1 MSQSR
6 LSTVLDQGLLH
17 LPDGPLS
24 VNRPPAGYDLSAV
37 ALDRLRIS
45 HGFRPD
51 YDFWQ
56 ATGAT
61 ASLAPVAAPTT
72 LVVLPRAKALARGM
86 IAQAC
91 ALSGLVIVD
100 GQRTDGVDSL
110 WRELRGRLGELPTV
124 TKAHGRLFW
133 FPVTDRLTDW
143 AIAAPASD
151 EAGFFRQ
158 PGVFSEAGVDHG
170 SQVLAAALPAKLPA
184 RVADLGAGWGY
195 LSAAA
200 LTRTGL
206 QQIDLIEAESL
217 SLDCARLNVADP
229 RAQFIWADA
238 TRHTPDR
245 GYDAVIMNPP
255 FHAGRAAEPA
265 LGQAF
270 IAAAA
275 RMLAPHGQLWM
286 VSNRHLPYEAALREK
301 FRNLAEVGRDGG
313 FKVFHATRP
322 LR

>member
-1 MSQSR
+1 MSQTR
-6 LSTVLDQGLLH
+6 LSTALDQGLLQ

-24 VNRPPAGYDLSAV
+24 VLRPPAGYDLSAV
-37 ALDRLRIS
+37 GPERLRIS

-51 YDFWQ
+51 FEFWQ
-56 ATGAT
+56 ATGVPVT
-61 ASLAPVAAPTT
+61 VAPVTAPAT

-91 ALSGLVIVD
+91 ALSGLIIVD

-110 WRELRGRLGELPTV
+110 WRELRDRLGEMPTV
-124 TKAHGRLFW
+124 TKAHGRMFW
-133 FPVTDRLTDW
+133 FPVTDKMVDW
-143 AIAAPASD
+143 AIAAPEPD
-151 EAGFFRQ
+151 EAGFYRQ
-158 PGVFSEAGVDHG
+158 PGVFSESGIDRG

-184 RVADLGAGWGY
+184 RIADLGAGWGY

-217 SLDCARLNVADP
+217 SLDCARLNVTDP
-229 RAQFIWADA
+229 RARFVWADV
-238 TRHTPDR
+238 TSHTPDR
-245 GYDAVIMNPP
+245 AYDAVIMNPP

-275 RMLAPHGQLWM
+275 RLLAPHGQLWM
-286 VSNRHLPYEAALREK
+286 VSNRHLPYETALRGK
-301 FRNLAEVGRDGG
+301 FRNLAEVGQDGA

>member
-1 MSQSR
+1 MPAGPVS
-6 LSTVLDQGLLH
+6 VL
-17 LPDGPLS
+17 
-24 VNRPPAGYDLSAV
+24 RPPAGYDLSAI
-37 ALDRLRIS
+37 APDRLRIS

-51 YDFWQ
+51 YEFWQ
-56 ATGAT
+56 VTGAVV
-61 ASLAPVAAPTT
+61 SVAPVAAPTT
-72 LVVLPRAKALARGM
+72 IVVLPRAKTLARGM

-100 GQRTDGVDSL
+100 GQRTEGVDSL
-110 WRELRGRLGELPTV
+110 WRELRGRLGEMPAV
-124 TKAHGRLFW
+124 TKAHGRMFW
-133 FPVTDRLTDW
+133 FNVSDRLTDW
-143 AIAAPASD
+143 AIAAPAPD
-151 EAGFFRQ
+151 AAGFYRQ
-158 PGVFSEAGVDHG
+158 PGVFSEGGVDRG
-170 SQVLAAALPAKLPA
+170 SQVLAAGLPAKLPA

-200 LTRTGL
+200 LARPGV

-217 SLDCARLNVADP
+217 SLDCARLNVTDP
-229 RAQFIWADA
+229 RARFIWADV
-238 TRHTPDR
+238 TRHAPDR
-245 GYDAVIMNPP
+245 AYDAVIMNPP

-286 VSNRHLPYEAALREK
+286 VSNRHLPYETALREK
-301 FRNLAEVGRDGG
+301 FRNLAEVGQDGG